1 MKQYLLVDFE
11 AETDLHG
18 RMFPVEI
25 GICPPGKAPKSAL
38 IRPTADWQIDST
50 KIFNQAL
57 WNRAKEHGKD
67 ATTLARQVHAMAE
80 KYTLVSD
87 AVFVD
92 SPLLDRLMST
102 VSHGYK
108 SQMVEFFP
116 LLQRLAD
123 ERGISRDQLNKWI
136 AEIDE
141 KRGTAH
147 RAGEDAR
154 VRADLLARVLA

>member
-1 MKQYLLVDFE
+1 MKPYLLVDFE
-11 AETDLHG
+11 AETDTDG

-25 GICPPGKAPKSAL
+25 GMCPLGKAPKSAL
-38 IRPTADWQIDST
+38 IRPIADWQIDRT
-50 KIFNQAL
+50 KVFNHAL
-57 WNRAKEHGKD
+57 WEQAREHGLD
-67 ATTLARQVHAMAE
+67 AASLARQVHALTDR
-80 KYTLVSD
+80 YTLVSD
-87 AVFVD
+87 AVFID
-92 SPLLDRLMST
+92 GPLLDRLMST
-102 VSHGYK
+102 TSHGYK

-123 ERGISRDQLNKWI
+123 ERGISRDQVNKWI

>member
-1 MKQYLLVDFE
+1 M
-11 AETDLHG
+11 
-18 RMFPVEI
+18 
-25 GICPPGKAPKSAL
+25 CPPGKAPKSTL
-38 IRPTADWQIDST
+38 IRPIADWQIDRA
-50 KIFNQAL
+50 KIFNHAFWEQA
-57 WNRAKEHGKD
+57 REHGLD
-67 ATTLARQVHAMAE
+67 VASLARQVLAE

-87 AVFVD
+87 AVFID
-92 SPLLDRLMST
+92 GPLLDRLMST
-102 VSHGYK
+102 ASHGYK

-123 ERGISRDQLNKWI
+123 ERGISRDPLNKWI

-154 VRADLLARVLA
+154 VRAELLARVLN